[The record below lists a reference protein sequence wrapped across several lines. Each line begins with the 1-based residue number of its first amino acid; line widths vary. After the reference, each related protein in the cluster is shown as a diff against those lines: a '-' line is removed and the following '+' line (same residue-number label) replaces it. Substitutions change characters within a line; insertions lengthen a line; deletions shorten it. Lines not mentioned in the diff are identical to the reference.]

1 MSREPG
7 GAADLAFVSGAVYT
21 VDGARRTAQAVAV
34 RGGRIVAVG
43 TDAAIRD
50 HVGTTTEVVNLGAAI
65 SDPTTPAEDRDNY
78 LRIQHR
84 ILGYVNQNG
93 ANLPAATAP

>member
-1 MSREPG
+1 
-7 GAADLAFVSGAVYT
+7 
-21 VDGARRTAQAVAV
+21 
-34 RGGRIVAVG
+34 
-43 TDAAIRD
+43 
-50 HVGTTTEVVNLGAAI
+50 VNLGAAI

-84 ILGYVNQNG
+84 ILGYVNLNG